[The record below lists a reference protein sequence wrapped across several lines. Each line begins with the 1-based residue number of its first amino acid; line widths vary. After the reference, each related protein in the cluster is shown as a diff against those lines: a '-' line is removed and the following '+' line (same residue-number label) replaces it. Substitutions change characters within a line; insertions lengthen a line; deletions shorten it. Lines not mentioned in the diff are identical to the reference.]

1 MSILKVAKLRFRL
14 LTGWHLPT
22 LEPRQGNTFSIFV
35 IGGTYKEL
43 KTVFDKLSEG
53 ADKDKRTFIEI
64 HNMPFG
70 SYGQFT
76 DKYGVSWIFKGEK
89 KE

>member
-1 MSILKVAKLRFRL
+1 MCRGLASQERLHRRFTIYAR
-14 LTGWHLPT
+14 
-22 LEPRQGNTFSIFV
+22 
-35 IGGTYKEL
+35 
-43 KTVFDKLSEG
+43 
-53 ADKDKRTFIEI
+53 AIEI
-64 HNMPFG
+64 HNVPFG